1 MHAPALGFVCGGG
14 TEGDDSR
21 LRRCGVGGGCGEVV
35 TCLPTC
41 SSISTTTTSPA
52 WLLHCAPYPLH
63 WSSPSPPGGW
73 GLRECGYLASR
84 VGSYIKGS
92 IHTHTHISVL
102 LYTSGARVPTIPGSL
117 LLLLY
122 CYQLYTYPKP
132 YTPHTPWRRGY
143 FRRPPRSTG
152 VASTYYKPPRS
163 TYMYAA
169 W

>member
-1 MHAPALGFVCGGG
+1 MSSYLQQYFDDDYLSSLALA
-14 TEGDDSR
+14 
-21 LRRCGVGGGCGEVV
+21 LRAV
-35 TCLPTC
+35 
-41 SSISTTTTSPA
+41 
-52 WLLHCAPYPLH
+52 
-63 WSSPSPPGGW
+63 SPPLVLTISAW